1 MTIPT
6 TAPEVVIT
14 VGYPGSG
21 KGTFVQPLLSQ
32 GYQCFNRDT
41 IGGGTKRPKAL
52 IYDMAGQA
60 HYSRGVRHFVFDNTY
75 GTVESRAAAV
85 AFARS
90 IGLPIRCLWLQ
101 TTLEQAQVFASR
113 RQVQRTGKLLRK
125 EDYKAHK
132 GDPNM
137 FPPGAQYAY
146 RKRFEPPTMA
156 EGFNHIEEVAIET
169 KWGKEYVNRALFLDL
184 DGTVRVTPDEKVCP
198 WPRNPSEVRVILPSS
213 AVGGL
218 LQRRQREGW
227 LILAVTNQSGVSRKP
242 SDDKYVSEANVVA
255 CIEATEAQLGLK
267 FDGYAYA
274 TDRGGPPSSFWRKP
288 APGMGVMFIEKH
300 KLDPSKCLKVGD
312 MTSDKTFAQR
322 CGFQFAWGH
331 EFFS

>member
-1 MTIPT
+1 MTTPT

-21 KGTFVQPLLSQ
+21 KGTFIKPLLAQ

-41 IGGGTKRPKAL
+41 VGGSTAKGNSL
-52 IYDMAGQA
+52 IYTEANEA
-60 HYSRGVRHFVFDNTY
+60 HARGVRHFVFDNTY
-75 GTVESRAAAV
+75 GTVA
-85 AFARS
+85 ARS
-90 IGLPIRCLWLQ
+90 AVVQFAATNALPIRCLWLQ

-113 RQVQRTGKLLRK
+113 RQVQRTGGLLRK
-125 EDYKAHK
+125 EEYKAHR
-132 GDPNM
+132 GDANM

-146 RKRFEPPTMA
+146 RKRFEEPTLA
-156 EGFNHIEEVAIET
+156 EGFSSIEKVTIET
-169 KWGKEYVNRALFLDL
+169 VWGKEYTNRALFLDL

-213 AVGGL
+213 SVGGL

-227 LILAVTNQSGVSRKP
+227 LIFAVTNQSGVSRKP
-242 SDDKYVSEANVVA
+242 SDDKYVSEENVVA

-288 APGMGVMFIEKH
+288 TPGMGVLFIEKH
-300 KLDPSKCLKVGD
+300 KLDPAKCVMVGD
-312 MTSDKTFAQR
+312 MTSDKTFAER
-322 CGFQFAWGH
+322 CGFRFAWAH
-331 EFFS
+331 DFFK